1 MKKIKHN
8 KRIFIYSTVVLCFLA
23 GSYLISDQESGSA
36 EAPGLLSKVHE
47 ELSGPGNC
55 AKCHTTAGKIAP
67 ANCLECHQDIAR
79 RIETGK
85 GFHQDKKEDCA
96 DCHTEHNGSDYN
108 LIQWEPADFD
118 HTETGYPH
126 TGAHREIKT
135 CDACHHSKNAPPRKF
150 SRSFLLNDNR
160 CSACHKDAHR
170 GEQPVCTD
178 CHTTNDW
185 RVDIW

>member
-118 HTETGYPH
+118 HTETG
-126 TGAHREIKT
+126 
-135 CDACHHSKNAPPRKF
+135 
-150 SRSFLLNDNR
+150 
-160 CSACHKDAHR
+160 
-170 GEQPVCTD
+170 
-178 CHTTNDW
+178 
-185 RVDIW
+185 